1 MYVIRNIC
9 IKLRAL
15 PLCNDLCIIVERQG
29 MNMDGERI
37 KSRRREL
44 GLSADSLAKALG
56 TTRVTIGR
64 WEKGKHEPDDQT
76 KIALAKI
83 LQTSV
88 AFLIGETEDSSP
100 VKEQRQ
106 RLTVGINLDD
116 PATLTHVLEQLREKK
131 IKSSGL
137 IDDDPEPTIPDQIE
151 LPIIDQE
158 ACAGE
163 GFDFC
168 DVESIAQ
175 DWLPFPILKMG
186 GPVGPRK
193 PYFVRVEGDS
203 MTGVGIKDGAL
214 VLINPNV
221 EVLNGN
227 PAYVCWRGRCS
238 IKGFIQ
244 YASGDIELRPANP
257 NYKSIYIAAEDIGSE
272 EFRIMGKVVR
282 WVNEG
287 VPGDVV

>member
-1 MYVIRNIC
+1 MSF
-9 IKLRAL
+9 A
-15 PLCNDLCIIVERQG
+15 ERLIAVRTARSLSRQELAELTG
-29 MNMDGERI
+29 LVPETIARYERGD
-37 KSRRREL
+37 REPRTSEL
-44 GLSADSLAKALG
+44 K
-56 TTRVTIGR
+56 
-64 WEKGKHEPDDQT
+64 
-76 KIALAKI
+76 KIASALEVTVAC
-83 LQTSV
+83 LMSEADVPDPTSN
-88 AFLIGETEDSSP
+88 
-100 VKEQRQ
+100 KR
-106 RLTVGINLDD
+106 RLSIGINLDD
-116 PATLTHVLEQLREKK
+116 PETLTHVLEQLREKK

-244 YASGDIELRPANP
+244 YANGDIELRPANP
-257 NYKSIYIAAEDIGSE
+257 NYKSIHIAAEDIGSE

>member
-1 MYVIRNIC
+1 MRISGAELQA
-9 IKLRAL
+9 LRKRKRMIQQQLA
-15 PLCNDLCIIVERQG
+15 DAVGVSKTTIV
-29 MNMDGERI
+29 D
-37 KSRRREL
+37 
-44 GLSADSLAKALG
+44 
-56 TTRVTIGR
+56 
-64 WEKGKHEPDDQT
+64 WEKGRYFPEGENLT
-76 KIALAKI
+76 KLA
-83 LQTSV
+83 SV
-88 AFLIGETEDSSP
+88 LGVSSSYLVGETDDPTP
-100 VKEQRQ
+100 VKEQKQ
-106 RLTVGINLDD
+106 RLSIGINLDD
-116 PATLTHVLEQLREKK
+116 PQTLTHVLEQLRERK

-244 YASGDIELRPANP
+244 YANGDIELRPANP
-257 NYKSIYIAAEDIGSE
+257 NYKSIHIAAEDIGSE

>member
-1 MYVIRNIC
+1 MPISGVELQA
-9 IKLRAL
+9 LRKSKNMIQQQLA
-15 PLCNDLCIIVERQG
+15 DAVGVSKTTIV
-29 MNMDGERI
+29 D
-37 KSRRREL
+37 
-44 GLSADSLAKALG
+44 
-56 TTRVTIGR
+56 
-64 WEKGKHEPDDQT
+64 WEKGRYFPEGENLPKLAR
-76 KIALAKI
+76 ALGVSASY
-83 LQTSV
+83 LW
-88 AFLIGETEDSSP
+88 GETDDPVP
-100 VKEQRQ
+100 VKDQKRH
-106 RLTVGINLDD
+106 LNVGINLDD
-116 PATLTHVLEQLREKK
+116 PETLTQVLEQLRQKK
-131 IKSSGL
+131 IKTGTL
-137 IDDDPEPTIPDQIE
+137 IDDDPEPTIPDQID
-151 LPIIDQE
+151 LPVIDQE

-163 GFDFC
+163 GFDYC
-168 DVESIAQ
+168 DVEAIAQ
-175 DWLPFPILKMG
+175 EWLPFPILKMG

-203 MTGVGIKDGAL
+203 MAGVGIKDGML

-227 PAYVCWRGRCS
+227 PAYICWRGRCS

-244 YASGDIELRPANP
+244 YANGDIELRPANP